1 MVNTLEV
8 KRKYTCDLCHD
19 TIVSHAMPVGW
30 IRIDGFEPDDRL
42 PSPTIDLCAACAI
55 RAYRKLTNDVVISKL
70 FDYMKNEGL
79 VNTITAANNLN
90 KLYAAGQLEKP
101 TDIDSL
107 WCTPYGETYCHM
119 FEGDD

>member
-1 MVNTLEV
+1 MITTIGV
-8 KRKYTCDLCHD
+8 RKEYKCDLCH
-19 TIVSHAMPVGW
+19 TKIVSHKRPIGW
-30 IRIDGFEPDDRL
+30 ICVDGFEPDDRR

-55 RAYRKLTNDVVISKL
+55 RAYRELTNDVVISKL
-70 FDYMKNEGL
+70 FDSMKNEGL

-101 TDIDSL
+101 TDIESL